1 LRNRIDAYCKS
12 FALDFCLFRDYWAST
27 YRIDGTK
34 SGLISVNYNAVFEKA
49 IDRLHAEGRY
59 RVFIDILRNK
69 GNYPSARC
77 FAGHNGP
84 KDITVWCSND
94 YLCMGQHPDVISAME
109 NALHDVGAGSGGTRN
124 IGGNTHYHVELE
136 QELADLHGKDG
147 ALLFTSGYVSNDAT
161 LSTLAKVLPG
171 CIIYSD
177 ELNHASMIAG
187 IRNAGCE
194 KRVWRHNDLAHLEEL
209 LAADDPEAPK
219 LIAFE
224 SVYSM
229 DGDVAPI
236 GAVCDLADKYNALT
250 YCDEVHAVG
259 MYGARG
265 GGISER
271 DAVADR
277 VTIIEGTLG
286 KAFGVMGGYIAAD
299 QNIIDVIRSYAPGFI
314 FTTSLSPVLVAGVL
328 AAVRHL
334 KASSVERDAQQANA
348 AMLKKLFAE
357 AGLPVMLSNTHIVP
371 LMVGDPVKAK
381 KISDILLAEYGVY
394 VQPIN
399 YPTVPRGTERLR
411 FTPGP
416 QHNEGMMRNLT
427 SALVEIWGRMEMP
440 VAQAA

>member
-1 LRNRIDAYCKS
+1 MNYD
-12 FALDFCLFRDYWAST
+12 
-27 YRIDGTK
+27 
-34 SGLISVNYNAVFEKA
+34 LIFDKA

-69 GNYPSARC
+69 GKYPNARC

-84 KDITVWCSND
+84 KPITVWCSND
-94 YLCMGQHPDVISAME
+94 YLAMGQHPKVIAAME
-109 NALHDVGAGSGGTRN
+109 EALHDVGAGSGGTRN

-136 QELADLHGKDG
+136 EELADLHGKNG
-147 ALLFTSGYVSNDAT
+147 ALLFTSGYVSNEAT
-161 LSTLAKVLPG
+161 LATLAKLLPS

-187 IRNAGCE
+187 IRNSGCE

-209 LAADDPEAPK
+209 LADSDPDAAK

-236 GAVCDLADKYNALT
+236 AAICDLADKYNALT

-259 MYGARG
+259 MYGERG
-265 GGISER
+265 GGITER
-271 DAVADR
+271 DGVADR

-299 QNIIDVIRSYAPGFI
+299 QKIVDVIRSYAPGFI

-328 AAVRHL
+328 AAVKHL
-334 KASSVERDAQQANA
+334 KSSSEERDAQQANA
-348 AMLKKLFAE
+348 AILKSMFAE
-357 AGLPVMLSNTHIVP
+357 AGLPVLLSETHIVP
-371 LMVGDPVKAK
+371 LMVGDPIRAK
-381 KISDILLAEYGVY
+381 KISDTLLAEYGVY

-416 QHNEGMMRNLT
+416 QHNEAMMRELT
-427 SALVEIWGRMEMP
+427 DALVEIWERMELQR
-440 VAQAA
+440 AIAA

>member
-1 LRNRIDAYCKS
+1 MRRS
-12 FALDFCLFRDYWAST
+12 
-27 YRIDGTK
+27 
-34 SGLISVNYNAVFEKA
+34 SGLNPGLVSVNYDAVFEKA

-69 GNYPSARC
+69 GNYPNARC

-94 YLCMGQHPDVISAME
+94 YLCMGQHPKVITAME
-109 NALHDVGAGSGGTRN
+109 DALHDVGAGSGGTRN

-136 QELADLHGKDG
+136 HELADLHGKDG

-271 DAVADR
+271 DEVADR

-299 QNIIDVIRSYAPGFI
+299 QKIIDVIRSYAPGFI

-328 AAVRHL
+328 ASVRHL
-334 KASSVERDAQQANA
+334 KASSEERTAQHANA
-348 AMLKKLFAE
+348 AMLKTLFAE
-357 AGLPVMLSNTHIVP
+357 AGLPVMVSNTHIVP

-416 QHNEGMMRNLT
+416 QHTEAMMRDLT
-427 SALVEIWGRMEMP
+427 RALVEIWGRMDIRA
-440 VAQAA
+440 AQAA

>member
-1 LRNRIDAYCKS
+1 MCRS
-12 FALDFCLFRDYWAST
+12 
-27 YRIDGTK
+27 
-34 SGLISVNYNAVFEKA
+34 SGLNPGLVSVNYDAVFEKA

-69 GNYPSARC
+69 GNYPNARC

-94 YLCMGQHPDVISAME
+94 YLCMGQHPKVITAME
-109 NALHDVGAGSGGTRN
+109 DALHDVGAGSGGTRN

-136 QELADLHGKDG
+136 HELADLHGKDG

-271 DAVADR
+271 DEVADR

-299 QNIIDVIRSYAPGFI
+299 QKIIDVIRSYAPGFI

-328 AAVRHL
+328 ASVRHL
-334 KASSVERDAQQANA
+334 KVSSEERTAQHANA
-348 AMLKKLFAE
+348 AMLKTLFAD
-357 AGLPVMLSNTHIVP
+357 AGLPVMVSNTHIVP

-416 QHNEGMMRNLT
+416 QHTEAMMRDLT
-427 SALVEIWGRMEMP
+427 SALIEIWGRMD
-440 VAQAA
+440 VRAVQAA

>member
-1 LRNRIDAYCKS
+1 MYGFVVHS
-12 FALDFCLFRDYWAST
+12 VPMS
-27 YRIDGTK
+27 IDGTDARVDY
-34 SGLISVNYNAVFEKA
+34 SRVFTQA

-69 GNYPSARC
+69 GMFPNARC

-84 KDITVWCSND
+84 KPITVWCSND
-94 YLCMGQHPDVISAME
+94 YLAMGQHPKVIAAME
-109 NALHDVGAGSGGTRN
+109 EALHDVGAGSGGTRN
-124 IGGNTHYHVELE
+124 IGGNTHYHVDLE
-136 QELADLHGKDG
+136 GELADLHGKEA
-147 ALLFTSGYVSNDAT
+147 ALLFTSGYVSNEAT
-161 LSTLAKVLPG
+161 LATLAKILPG
-171 CIIYSD
+171 CVIFSD

-187 IRNAGCE
+187 IRNSGCE
-194 KRVWRHNDLAHLEEL
+194 KKVFRHNDLAHLEEL
-209 LAADDPEAPK
+209 LAEADPGVPK

-229 DGDVAPI
+229 EGDVAPI
-236 GAVCDLADKYNALT
+236 AAICDLADKYNALT
-250 YCDEVHAVG
+250 YLDEVHAVG

-271 DAVADR
+271 DGVAHR
-277 VTIIEGTLG
+277 LTVIEGTLG

-299 QNIIDVIRSYAPGFI
+299 RMIVDVIRSYAPGFI

-328 AAVRHL
+328 ASVRHL
-334 KASSVERDAQQANA
+334 KQSSVEREGQQAA
-348 AMLKKLFAE
+348 AAKLRAMMRG
-357 AGLPVMLSNTHIVP
+357 AGLPVMLGETHIVP
-371 LMVGDPVKAK
+371 VMVGDPVKAK

-416 QHNEGMMRNLT
+416 AHDEAMMAELV
-427 SALVEIWGRMEMP
+427 SALVEIWERLDLRM
-440 VAQAA
+440 AA

>member
-1 LRNRIDAYCKS
+1 MTIESVSGEGIDT
-12 FALDFCLFRDYWAST
+12 RHRPVDYG
-27 YRIDGTK
+27 R
-34 SGLISVNYNAVFEKA
+34 VFTQA

-69 GNYPSARC
+69 GMFPNARC

-84 KDITVWCSND
+84 KPITVWCSND
-94 YLCMGQHPDVISAME
+94 YLAMGQHPKVIAAME
-109 NALHDVGAGSGGTRN
+109 EALHDVGAGSGGTRN
-124 IGGNTHYHVELE
+124 IGGNTHYHIDLE
-136 QELADLHGKDG
+136 AELAELHGKDA
-147 ALLFTSGYVSNDAT
+147 ALLFTSGYVSNEAT
-161 LSTLAKVLPG
+161 LATLAKVLPG
-171 CIIYSD
+171 CVIFSD

-187 IRNAGCE
+187 IRNSGCE
-194 KRVWRHNDLAHLEEL
+194 KHVFRHNDLQHLEEL
-209 LAADDPEAPK
+209 LAAADPAAPK

-229 DGDVAPI
+229 DGDVAPLHAI
-236 GAVCDLADKYNALT
+236 CDLADKYNALT
-250 YCDEVHAVG
+250 YLDEVHAVG
-259 MYGARG
+259 MYGAHG

-271 DAVADR
+271 DEAADR
-277 VTIIEGTLG
+277 ITIIEGTLG

-299 QNIIDVIRSYAPGFI
+299 RMIVDVIRSYAPGFI

-328 AAVRHL
+328 ASVRHL
-334 KASSVERDAQQANA
+334 KASSVERDAQQAA
-348 AMLKKLFAE
+348 AARLKALFTN
-357 AGLPVMLSNTHIVP
+357 AGLPVLPTTTHIVP

-416 QHNEGMMRNLT
+416 AHDEAMMRELT
-427 SALVEIWGRMEMP
+427 DALVEIWGRLELR
-440 VAQAA
+440 QAA

>member
-1 LRNRIDAYCKS
+1 M
-12 FALDFCLFRDYWAST
+12 
-27 YRIDGTK
+27 
-34 SGLISVNYNAVFEKA
+34 NYNAVFEKA

-69 GNYPSARC
+69 GSYPNARC

-84 KDITVWCSND
+84 KNITVWCSND
-94 YLCMGQHPDVISAME
+94 YLCMGQHPDVIGAME
-109 NALHDVGAGSGGTRN
+109 DALHDVGAGSGGTRN

-136 QELADLHGKDG
+136 HELADLHGKDG

-194 KRVWRHNDLAHLEEL
+194 KRVWRHNDMAHLEEL
-209 LAADDPEAPK
+209 LAADDPEVPK

-236 GAVCDLADKYNALT
+236 AAVCNLADKYNALT

-348 AMLKKLFAE
+348 AMLKKLFAD

-381 KISDILLAEYGVY
+381 KVSDILLAEYGVY

-416 QHNEGMMRNLT
+416 QHHEGMMRDLT
-427 SALVEIWGRMEMP
+427 AALVEIWGRMEMP

>member
-1 LRNRIDAYCKS
+1 M
-12 FALDFCLFRDYWAST
+12 DYD
-27 YRIDGTK
+27 R
-34 SGLISVNYNAVFEKA
+34 VFSAA

-69 GNYPSARC
+69 GSYPNARC

-84 KDITVWCSND
+84 KPITVWCSND
-94 YLCMGQHPDVISAME
+94 YLAMGQHPKVIAAME
-109 NALHDVGAGSGGTRN
+109 EALHDVGAGSGGTRN
-124 IGGNTHYHVELE
+124 IGGNTHYHVDLE
-136 QELADLHGKDG
+136 AELADLHGKDG
-147 ALLFTSGYVSNDAT
+147 ALLFTSGYVSNEAT
-161 LSTLAKVLPG
+161 LATLGKVLPG
-171 CIIYSD
+171 CVIFSD

-187 IRNAGCE
+187 IRNSGCE
-194 KRVWRHNDLAHLEEL
+194 KRVWRHNDLAHLEEM
-209 LAADDPEAPK
+209 LAAEDPETPK

-229 DGDVAPI
+229 DGDVADI
-236 GAVCDLADKYNALT
+236 RQVCDLADKYNALT

-265 GGISER
+265 GGITER
-271 DAVADR
+271 DNVADR

-286 KAFGVMGGYIAAD
+286 KAFGVMGGYIAARRD
-299 QNIIDVIRSYAPGFI
+299 IIDVIRSYAPGFI

-328 AAVRHL
+328 ASVRHL
-334 KASSVERDAQQANA
+334 KASSEERDAQQAAA
-348 AMLKKLFAE
+348 AMLKTLFAD
-357 AGLPVMLSNTHIVP
+357 AGLPVMPTTTHIVP

-416 QHNEGMMRNLT
+416 AHTAEMMRELT
-427 SALVEIWGRMEMP
+427 GALVEIFGRLEMRK
-440 VAQAA
+440 AA